1 MSATM
6 KAIVYT
12 QYGPPE
18 VLQLKEVAKPLP
30 KDDEVLIRVHA
41 TAVTTGD
48 CNGRDSVFVPRGF
61 GLAQRLAFG
70 LSRPKKTILGMDLAG
85 EVEAAGKDVTLFKA
99 GDQVFGTSDA
109 DLGAYAE
116 YICRPEKSVLATK
129 PAGLTYDE
137 AAAVPF
143 GALTALIFLRDKGKL
158 QRGQKVLIYGASG
171 AVGTFAVQLAKYY
184 GAEVTGVCSTRNLAL
199 VQTLGADRVI
209 DYTKEDFTKSGE
221 SYDIIFDTVGRT
233 SFGGCKY
240 SLKQQG
246 LYLAG
251 AGGLQEMMQML
262 WTALAGSR
270 KVLAG
275 PAFGRQGDLVFL
287 KGMLEQGKIKPVIDR
302 RYPLEQMAEAHRY
315 VDQGH
320 KVGSVVI
327 AVG

>member
-1 MSATM
+1 VSATM
-6 KAIVYT
+6 KAVVYS

-30 KDDEVLIRVHA
+30 KEDEVLIRVHA
-41 TAVTTGD
+41 TSVTTGD
-48 CNGRDSVFVPRGF
+48 CNGRDSVFVPRGL
-61 GLAQRLAFG
+61 GLAQRVIFG
-70 LSRPKKTILGMDLAG
+70 LRKPKKTILGMDLAG

-116 YICRPEKSVLATK
+116 YICRPEKSVLAIK
-129 PAGLTYDE
+129 PAGLTYEE

-143 GALTALIFLRDKGKL
+143 GALTALIFLRDKGQV
-158 QRGQKVLIYGASG
+158 QRGQQVLIYGASG
-171 AVGTFAVQLAKYY
+171 GVGTFAVQLAKYY

-199 VQTLGADRVI
+199 VRTLGAGRAI

-221 SYDIIFDTVGRT
+221 AYDIIFDTVGKT
-233 SFGGCKY
+233 SFRGCK
-240 SLKQQG
+240 SALSQHG

-251 AGGLQEMMQML
+251 AGGLQEMLQMV
-262 WTALAGSR
+262 WTGMSGSR

-275 PAFGRQGDLVFL
+275 PAFGSQGDLVFL
-287 KGMLEQGKIKPVIDR
+287 KELLEEGKIKPVIDR
-302 RYPLEQMAEAHRY
+302 RYPLEQMVEAHRY

-327 AVG
+327 TVE